1 MRIRNRRIIKTIGN
15 IFLLGIFLSA
25 NAQEKPI
32 DWNYPINPDIEE
44 WKNFKSYEEQLNAYD
59 IPSEIIKEISTAEL
73 VKTCLAYPEWRLI
86 NAYTDRQKGM
96 ANVMNLFN
104 GFHELFIRSDAAKE
118 LIKVYVNMDPLIIDP
133 SWTPLQKGTYS
144 FQFTCI
150 EMLLSHNAIIRQ
162 LDEHDTGVLLNEAIS
177 KYKSKKQMP
186 EIYSLWDLS
195 PTAGLCLNIIDKD
208 GIFAKN
214 EPILQLFQR
223 TFMTEDIEILNK
235 IIKTSEKKI
244 KL

>member
-1 MRIRNRRIIKTIGN
+1 MRIRNRRIIKTITY

-32 DWNYPINPDIEE
+32 VWDYPINPDIEE
-44 WKNFKSYEEQLNAYD
+44 WKNFKSYDEQLKAYD
-59 IPSEIIKEISTAEL
+59 IPPEIIKKISTAEL

-86 NAYTDRQKGM
+86 NAYTDRQKGL

-104 GFHELFIRSDAAKE
+104 GFHELFTRNDAAKE
-118 LIKVYVNMDPLIIDP
+118 LIKVYVKMDPLIIDR

-162 LDEHDTGVLLNEAIS
+162 LDEPDTRILLNEAIS
-177 KYKSKKQMP
+177 KYENKKQMP
-186 EIYSLWDLS
+186 DIYSLWDLS
-195 PTAGLCLNIIDKD
+195 PTAGLCLNILDKD
-208 GIFAKN
+208 GIFVKSK
-214 EPILQLFQR
+214 PDLQLFQQ
-223 TFMTEDIEILNK
+223 TFMTEDIEVLNK
-235 IIKTSEKKI
+235 IIEASEKR
-244 KL
+244 